1 MTRML
6 LWQALLASAL
16 LASTLVH
23 AGSARVDTDVGF
35 TGIRIQAG
43 AVVNADARTVWDTL
57 TDYNRLASFVPGMT
71 LSRLVSAPN
80 ARPKLLEQRGEGGLI
95 ALVVPDH
102 VVFAV
107 EEQPPRRIDFRS
119 VSGGLTSVRG
129 EWVIVGNAAPV
140 RLGYRALVLPAL
152 PPPPLLT
159 DDYVQR
165 EIGLRMDALVRE
177 AERRMAA
184 GNAAASQKR
193 E

>member
-6 LWQALLASAL
+6 LWLALLASSFA
-16 LASTLVH
+16 H
-23 AGSARVDTDVGF
+23 AGSVRVDTDVGF

-43 AVVNADARTVWDTL
+43 AVVNADARTVWATL

-71 LSRLVSAPN
+71 LSRVVSAPN
-80 ARPKLLEQRGEGGLI
+80 ARVKLLEQRGEGGLI

-102 VVFAV
+102 VVFAL
-107 EEQPPRRIDFRS
+107 EERPTSRIDFRS
-119 VSGGLTSVRG
+119 VSSGLTSVRG
-129 EWVIVGNAAPV
+129 EWVIVGEQAPV
-140 RLGYRALVLPAL
+140 RLGYRALVVPAL

-165 EIGLRMDALVRE
+165 EISLRMDALVRE

-184 GNAAASQKR
+184 GNAAAAQK
-193 E
+193 

>member
-6 LWQALLASAL
+6 LWLALLAPSFAC
-16 LASTLVH
+16 
-23 AGSARVDTDVGF
+23 AGAARVETDVGF
-35 TGIRIQAG
+35 TGIHIQAG
-43 AVVNADARTVWDTL
+43 AVVNADARTMWDTL
-57 TDYNRLASFVPGMT
+57 TDYNRLARFVPGMT

-80 ARPKLLEQRGEGGLI
+80 ARAKLLEQRGEGGLI

-102 VVFAV
+102 VIFAL
-107 EEQPPRRIDFRS
+107 EERPYSRIDFRS

-129 EWVIVGNAAPV
+129 EWVIIGDQAPV
-140 RLGYRALVLPAL
+140 RLGYRARVVPAL

-177 AERRMAA
+177 AERR
-184 GNAAASQKR
+184 AAASATATQK
-193 E
+193 